1 MAVEYKT
8 VVEGETPPVVETK
21 VEPSAPEVKT
31 EPVIE
36 AKTEGEPEVKTPPAP
51 EVKEPGW
58 KDREIARLR
67 AKLAA
72 NAGKPEGEIEIKP
85 AGSLTEADV
94 ERRANERAEQLTA
107 KRIFDQ
113 ACNETVQAGRTAH
126 PDFDSRLAGL
136 KELVDPRDA
145 SQVQT
150 YNDFLAAVLET
161 GDQAAEIIYAL
172 GGDQDEAARIMTLPP
187 VKLAAALAGL
197 SNKAAP
203 GGNLP
208 KPIIPI
214 GRKGP
219 QNEEIDPADAN
230 RADKLSTATWMERRN
245 AQVAASQK
253 ARGRA

>member
-1 MAVEYKT
+1 MAIEDKT

-21 VEPSAPEVKT
+21 VEPPVPEVKA

-36 AKTEGEPEVKTPPAP
+36 AKTEGEPEVKTPPVP

-72 NAGKPEGEIEIKP
+72 NAGKPDDLPPPP

-94 ERRANERAEQLTA
+94 ERRANERAEQLAA

-197 SNKAAP
+197 SNKTAP
-203 GGNLP
+203 GGNLS
-208 KPIIPI
+208 KPIVPI

-245 AQVAASQK
+245 TQVAASQK